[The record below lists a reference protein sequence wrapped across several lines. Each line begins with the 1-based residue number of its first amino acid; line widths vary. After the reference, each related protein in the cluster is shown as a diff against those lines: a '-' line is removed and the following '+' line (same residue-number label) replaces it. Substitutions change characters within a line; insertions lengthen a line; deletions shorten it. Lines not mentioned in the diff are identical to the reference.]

1 MNTIVRTIG
10 GAIGAEI
17 AATIIAANALS
28 SGLPAERGYT
38 ITFAIC
44 AGVVAVGILAALAV
58 PSRSRP
64 QMHFVTVAD
73 AAPSSD

>member
-17 AATIIAANALS
+17 AATIIASNVLA

-38 ITFAIC
+38 ISFALC
-44 AGVVAVGILAALAV
+44 AAVVGIGTLASLAV
-58 PSRSRP
+58 PARRGLRAE
-64 QMHFVTVAD
+64 QL
-73 AAPSSD
+73 APSLAPSD